1 MAMTTITPA
10 SFTRLNSTA
19 PDAVAMRT
27 LETEFR
33 TNTIACGLVVALYEN
48 AQALAEA
55 PEIKPA
61 LKTQN
66 TFNDYATRA
75 LPETPERRC
84 ERPGE
89 RRAQVPQGQHHRCP
103 GQSGDV
109 KTHAHHSR
117 QPRGPNS
124 RPR

>member
-61 LKTQN
+61 LKIQN

-75 LPETPERRC
+75 LPEPLADGASVQARDEHKALKASITAARDKVEMLKRMLTTA
-84 ERPGE
+84 G
-89 RRAQVPQGQHHRCP
+89 
-103 GQSGDV
+103 SI
-109 KTHAHHSR
+109 KIM
-117 QPRGPNS
+117 
-124 RPR
+124 